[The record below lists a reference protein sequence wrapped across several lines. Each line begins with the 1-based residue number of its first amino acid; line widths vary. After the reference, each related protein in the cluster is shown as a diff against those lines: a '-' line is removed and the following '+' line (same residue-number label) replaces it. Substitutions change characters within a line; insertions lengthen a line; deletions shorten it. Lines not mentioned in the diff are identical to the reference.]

1 MAEQR
6 RKRIDPGLGIGGQL
20 HLQIPQRQNDRRW
33 TSRLIGYVDGESVLV
48 TTPHDGVSTVPF
60 YVNDEV
66 AVRYMAGREVH
77 GFTTWVKKV
86 SAEPFPYLHLGYP
99 RDIERVPIRKEERVS
114 ADLPAKYQ
122 SVTEA
127 KEAGE
132 ARIVNLSA
140 AGVLLQGPESLGM
153 IGDTV
158 KLQFEIPFA
167 DLNHQV
173 EISAVVRNMKSD
185 DRPSL
190 GAPRKLYGLQF
201 PDLEEKDRL
210 FIKGFVYERIIQ
222 QPE

>member
-1 MAEQR
+1 MA
-6 RKRIDPGLGIGGQL
+6 
-20 HLQIPQRQNDRRW
+20 
-33 TSRLIGYVDGESVLV
+33 
-48 TTPHDGVSTVPF
+48 
-60 YVNDEV
+60 
-66 AVRYMAGREVH
+66 AREIH

-127 KEAGE
+127 KEADE

-140 AGVLLQGPESLGM
+140 VG
-153 IGDTV
+153 
-158 KLQFEIPFA
+158 
-167 DLNHQV
+167 
-173 EISAVVRNMKSD
+173 RNMKSD

-201 PDLEEKDRL
+201 PIWRKRTGCSSRGLCTSGSSSSLSE
-210 FIKGFVYERIIQ
+210 G
-222 QPE
+222 